1 MQYICVSVLT
11 GKETDAIDQLNMK
24 INELY
29 KNQDNKYHFLKDIT
43 LIHTYQEVVETT
55 TTKIRKKIKATMNY
69 IYVGFTEWNDELY
82 QLVTNTPF
90 VIKIVNSWRQ
100 IKDHIFTTQEE
111 VDWNLSCLDK
121 DVLVKTVTPIVEEVE
136 QCKIST
142 VENVFEELLH
152 TTIKLAKDV
161 KDKISLKVNE
171 FITVLKK
178 QTVKKGRSFHS
189 LFTRRRYTERLL
201 QYFLTFKNEWS
212 NDLSQ
217 YHYIQRIY
225 SLIKRL
231 D

>member
-1 MQYICVSVLT
+1 MQYICLSVLT
-11 GKETDAIDQLNMK
+11 GKETDAIDQLNKK

-29 KNQDNKYHFLKDIT
+29 KNQENKYHFLKDIT
-43 LIHTYQEVVETT
+43 LVHTYQEVDKTIT
-55 TTKIRKKIKATMNY
+55 GKIRKKIKATMNY
-69 IYVGFTEWNDELY
+69 IYVGFSKWNDELY
-82 QLVTNTPF
+82 HLVTNTPF

-121 DVLVKTVTPIVEEVE
+121 DVLVKTVTPIVEEAE
-136 QCKIST
+136 QSKITT

-152 TTIKLAKDV
+152 KTINLVKDV
-161 KDKISLKVNE
+161 KDKLSFKTNKFL
-171 FITVLKK
+171 TVLGQ
-178 QTVKKGRSFHS
+178 QTVNKGRTLYS
-189 LFTRRRYTERLL
+189 LFTRKRYIKRLL
-201 QYFLTFKNEWS
+201 QYYLKLKNEWS
-212 NDLSQ
+212 NDLPQ